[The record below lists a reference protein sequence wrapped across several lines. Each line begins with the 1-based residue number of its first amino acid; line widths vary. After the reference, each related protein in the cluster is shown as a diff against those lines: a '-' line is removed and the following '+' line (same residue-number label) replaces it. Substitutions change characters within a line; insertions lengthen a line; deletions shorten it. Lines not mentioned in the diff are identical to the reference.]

1 MIFFFPRVIND
12 ICWEVK
18 SSYFDKL
25 YITNSEYEP
34 HFKLKK
40 KNTMN
45 DSVLLQFNNNV
56 LLFGRTYTNELV
68 LCLENI
74 QVLRIK
80 N

>member
-1 MIFFFPRVIND
+1 
-12 ICWEVK
+12 
-18 SSYFDKL
+18 
-25 YITNSEYEP
+25 
-34 HFKLKK
+34 
-40 KNTMN
+40 MN